1 MSDFWEIEA
10 WEKGENALGGFILIS
25 FFLKKK
31 NKTKSNHHSLL
42 TVAM

>member
-25 FFLKKK
+25 FLKKK
-31 NKTKSNHHSLL
+31 TKTKTKQKVTT
-42 TVAM
+42 TVC